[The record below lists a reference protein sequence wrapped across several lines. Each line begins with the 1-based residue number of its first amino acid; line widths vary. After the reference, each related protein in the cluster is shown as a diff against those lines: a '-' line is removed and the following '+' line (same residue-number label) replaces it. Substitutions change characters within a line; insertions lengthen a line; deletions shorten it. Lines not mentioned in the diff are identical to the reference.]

1 MRFEADVTAK
11 PHGSSQL
18 MPMQMPAIARG
29 PLRRTLPNGV
39 RHDHSGV
46 SREARYSSSM
56 STGRRIGL
64 AIDAVAAY
72 GRGVIR
78 GIITYCRSNPRWM
91 ITVEPLWSFGT
102 LPDIREWDVDG
113 LIVQTFSQDFERRVI
128 DLGIPATNVSN
139 FCPGATNLPTVL
151 PDDIAIGRM
160 GANYLL
166 SLGFRRLAYCW
177 SGDTP
182 YGALRLES
190 FRGRAIEAG
199 VDVAVCDASKE
210 DLGQWLTQLPKPIG
224 ILGCNDDWAHRALN
238 LARRSGIK
246 VPDEVA
252 ILGVDNDEL
261 FNALVSPSLSSIAV
275 PAEDVG
281 FQAAL
286 LLEQIMSGESPIT
299 SQPRLLPP
307 LRIVPRESTDVLN
320 VADPDVATA
329 IRFIREYAARPLQVD
344 DVVERVALSRRSLE
358 RRFRQ
363 LTGRSIAE
371 EIRRSHVE
379 RAKELLLT
387 TELSMSQVASA
398 SGFVNATRL
407 SVVFHGE
414 IGESPSEF
422 RRRSRSSVAG
432 Y

>member
-1 MRFEADVTAK
+1 MA
-11 PHGSSQL
+11 
-18 MPMQMPAIARG
+18 
-29 PLRRTLPNGV
+29 
-39 RHDHSGV
+39 
-46 SREARYSSSM
+46 
-56 STGRRIGL
+56 TGRRIGL

-78 GIITYCRSNPRWM
+78 GVMTYCRSNPRWM

-113 LIVQTFSQDFERRVI
+113 LIVQTFSRDFEQRVI
-128 DLGIPATNVSN
+128 ELGIPTTNVSN
-139 FCPGATNLPTVL
+139 FCPGANRLPTVV

-160 GANYLL
+160 AANYLL
-166 SLGFRRLAYCW
+166 SLGFRRLGYCW

-182 YGALRLES
+182 YGELRLES
-190 FRGRAIEAG
+190 FRTRAIDAG
-199 VDVAVCDASKE
+199 VELDECDASRQDMGK
-210 DLGQWLTQLPKPIG
+210 WLTQLTKPIG

-238 LARRSGIK
+238 LARRLEIK
-246 VPDEVA
+246 VPDEIA

-261 FNALVSPSLSSIAV
+261 FNALVTPSLSSIAV

-281 FQAAL
+281 FQAAV
-286 LLEQIMSGESPIT
+286 LLEQIMSGESPIVT
-299 SQPRLLPP
+299 QPRLLPP

-320 VADPDVATA
+320 VADPDIATA
-329 IRFIREYAARPLQVD
+329 IRFIRDHAGRPLQVD

-363 LTGRSIAE
+363 LTGRSIAD
-371 EIRRSHVE
+371 EIRRSHID

-398 SGFVNATRL
+398 AGFVNATRL
-407 SVVFHGE
+407 SVVFHDE

-422 RRRSRSSVAG
+422 RKRSRGSVAG